1 MSPSVLLDLKPLRA
15 DRPDK
20 LAILTL
26 SRPEASNAFHAGTLR
41 EIMAHLKT
49 VAGLGEACRALLLRG
64 EGKHFSAGAD
74 LEWMKASA
82 KLTEAQNLEEAK
94 HLAET
99 FVELYRLPVPT
110 FAYVHGA
117 CYGGATGLVAA
128 CDWAVAEENARFCLS
143 EVRVGVVAAV
153 ILPFLAQKISAG
165 HLRRFVLQ
173 GRVFT
178 GTEALAAGLV
188 QRVTSAADADRV
200 LRDELEQV
208 LAGSPAA
215 QRVFKQL
222 HQKVVE
228 AVFDDFDA
236 QKIHMEATIA
246 KMRASASGQEG
257 MASFFEK
264 KTPSWVIKLD
274 DKISL
279 S

>member
-1 MSPSVLLDLKPLRA
+1 MTPSVRLELKPLRA

-26 SRPEASNAFHAGTLR
+26 SRPEASNAFHAATLG
-41 EIMAHLKT
+41 EIKAHLKT
-49 VAGLGEACRALLLRG
+49 VLALGETCRALLLRG

-74 LEWMKASA
+74 LEWMRASA
-82 KLTEAQNLEEAK
+82 KLTESQNLEEAK

-99 FVELYRLPVPT
+99 FLDLYRLPVPT

-153 ILPFLAQKISAG
+153 ILPFLAQKMPCG
-165 HLRRFVLQ
+165 HLRRLVLQ
-173 GRVFT
+173 GRVFS
-178 GTEALAAGLV
+178 GSEALAAGLV
-188 QRVTSAADADRV
+188 QRVTPAADAQRV

-222 HQKVVE
+222 HRKVME
-228 AVFDDFDA
+228 AAFDDFDA
-236 QKIHMEATIA
+236 QKSHMEATIA
-246 KMRASASGQEG
+246 RMRASASGQEG
-257 MASFFEK
+257 MASFLEK
-264 KTPSWVIKLD
+264 KTPSWVVKLD

-279 S
+279 F